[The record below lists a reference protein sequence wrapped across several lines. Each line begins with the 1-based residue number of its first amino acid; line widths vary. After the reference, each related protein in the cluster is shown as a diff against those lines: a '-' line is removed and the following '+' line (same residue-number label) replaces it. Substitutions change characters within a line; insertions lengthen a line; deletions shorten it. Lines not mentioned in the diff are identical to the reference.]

1 MTIRALPANSGID
14 YSIMIYSD
22 MEDIDSECT
31 ETTHCLEI
39 IALAVHSQ

>member
-14 YSIMIYSD
+14 YYDINSD

-31 ETTHCLEI
+31 ETTHCVEI
-39 IALAVHSQ
+39 IALAMHSQ